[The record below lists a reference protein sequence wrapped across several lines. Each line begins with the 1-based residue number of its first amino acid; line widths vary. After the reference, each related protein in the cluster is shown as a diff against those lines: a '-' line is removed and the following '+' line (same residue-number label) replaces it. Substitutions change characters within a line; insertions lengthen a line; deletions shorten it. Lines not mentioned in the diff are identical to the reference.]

1 MTLVQSLLAG
11 SLGQDQLRALELA
24 ALACGRLGATV
35 ESSRNAASGFLL
47 LRHVVRV
54 HDGTSDLAV
63 RLLRLGAGG
72 ATAGPRAGPF
82 EYGRE
87 LTARHPALADALA
100 EAGMEALLGESLRAT
115 LGEAERADRRHT
127 SNVLCAAIAAGAIVA
142 DAPAS
147 PDAQRGAA
155 LVGAL
160 LLASGGTLDEP
171 WVAPCQLDA
180 AARSAAV
187 QVDRSGDWS
196 EWIRAWCSLLARE
209 ATAAERA
216 MRAVEARLESERQ
229 EARAQVRVGA
239 TDDAVLGWLHAH
251 ATFTIKEA
259 SRDLGL
265 TPPTV
270 GTAIERLDAMGFA
283 TELTGQRRDRIWV
296 SSALLDLAGER

>member
-1 MTLVQSLLAG
+1 MSIQQVLIG

-35 ESSRNAASGFLL
+35 HLARNAASGFLL

-54 HDGTSDLAV
+54 HDGTRDLAV
-63 RLLRLGAGG
+63 SLLRLGAGG
-72 ATAGPRAGPF
+72 ASTGLGAGPS

-87 LTARHPALADALA
+87 LTARHPSLADALSA
-100 EAGMEALLGESLRAT
+100 AGMEALLSDRLRDT

-147 PDAQRGAA
+147 REAQRGAA

-196 EWIRAWCSLLARE
+196 EWIRAWCSLLERE
-209 ATAAERA
+209 AASAEQA
-216 MRAVEARLESERQ
+216 MRNAEVRLESERQ

-251 ATFTIKEA
+251 TTFTIKDA
-259 SRDLGL
+259 SRALGL

-270 GTAIERLDAMGFA
+270 GTAIARLDSMGFA
-283 TELTGQRRDRIWV
+283 TELTGQQRDRIWV
-296 SSALLDLAGER
+296 STAFLDLAGER

>member
-1 MTLVQSLLAG
+1 
-11 SLGQDQLRALELA
+11 
-24 ALACGRLGATV
+24 
-35 ESSRNAASGFLL
+35 
-47 LRHVVRV
+47 VRV
-54 HDGTSDLAV
+54 HDGTGDLAV
-63 RLLRLGAGG
+63 SLLLARTAGATSDSGAG
-72 ATAGPRAGPF
+72 AS

-87 LTARHPALADALA
+87 LGARHPSLS
-100 EAGMEALLGESLRAT
+100 EAVAAAGLGELLTDTLRDT
-115 LGEAERADRRHT
+115 LEQVEREDRRRT
-127 SNVLCAAIAAGAIVA
+127 SNLLCAAIAAGAMVA

-147 PDAQRGAA
+147 REAQRGAA

-160 LLASGGTLDEP
+160 SLASGGTLDEP

-196 EWIRAWCSLLARE
+196 EWIRAWCALLARE
-209 ATAAERA
+209 AASAEQA
-216 MRAVEARLESERQ
+216 MRTVEVQLESERRT
-229 EARAQVRVGA
+229 ARAQVRVGA

-259 SRDLGL
+259 SRELGL

-283 TELTGQRRDRIWV
+283 TELTGQRRDRVWV
-296 SSALLDLAGER
+296 SSGLLELAGER